1 MKRENHSLKHRLMPT
16 NQKQKMKERK
26 KELRKLIAEEK
37 AKYSA
42 SMLKDL
48 SADILLHL
56 EKHPAFRDAKTVL
69 LYHSMKDEVYTHSF
83 IDKWTD
89 SKQIVLPVVVG
100 DTLEIRRYEGIGSM
114 KPGPYGILEPI
125 GTVLD
130 NYSSIDLVVVPGVA
144 FDRERNR
151 LGHGKGYYDKILP
164 QLAAYKIGI
173 CFPFQLVEKVPADSF
188 DVKMDAIIVGASEI

>member
-1 MKRENHSLKHRLMPT
+1 MPT

-37 AKYSA
+37 AKYST
-42 SMLKDL
+42 SMLKDF

-125 GTVLD
+125 GIVLD

-144 FDRERNR
+144 FDHAGNR
-151 LGHGKGYYDKILP
+151 LGMGAGYYDRF
-164 QLAAYKIGI
+164 LARAIHAKTAGVIWDV
-173 CFPFQLVEKVPADSF
+173 QLVSAVIREDHDVP
-188 DVKMDAIIVGASEI
+188 VQYVITEQQILLCKRGKI